1 MAGLKAGLWSGLDE
15 VASLRKTDA
24 VFRPELN
31 RENADIT
38 YNRWKIAVAACRLF
52 R

>member
-1 MAGLKAGLWSGLDE
+1 MAGLRAGLWSGSDE

-24 VFRPELN
+24 VFRPDLN
-31 RENADIT
+31 PENANNT
-38 YNRWKIAVAACRLF
+38 YNRWKIAVEACRQF